1 MSYFCMDRL
10 LFIYLWQSPVSCSHA
25 FCLSNLFQVLLFVFL
40 VPLFLEIRMLSF
52 YKWSIQPRGRHKG
65 WHPAEKKQ
73 QPGPHLNDTDLVG
86 LDHHFPKLCGDQDLT
101 LLGDYRDANR
111 QRETD
116 TRKSERRIGPPGEL
130 SYHPSCE
137 R

>member
-1 MSYFCMDRL
+1 MVNSASGETQRL
-10 LFIYLWQSPVSCSHA
+10 AS
-25 FCLSNLFQVLLFVFL
+25 
-40 VPLFLEIRMLSF
+40 
-52 YKWSIQPRGRHKG
+52 GR
-65 WHPAEKKQ
+65 KKQ